1 MRSFDVIK
9 KPILTEKTYLEMN
22 SASKYTF
29 EVDLKSNKRE
39 IAVAFQQL
47 FNIKPLKVNIVVSK
61 PQRFRT
67 GTKFPSYTPL
77 FKKAI
82 ITLPAGTQLNILGDE
97 ELAEEAVNQEEA
109 TKIEKDK
116 KE

>member
-9 KPILTEKTYLEMN
+9 KPILTEKTYFEMN
-22 SASKYTF
+22 SLSKYTF

-39 IAVAFQQL
+39 IAVAFWQL
-47 FNIKPLKVNIVVSK
+47 FKIKPLKVNVVVSK

-97 ELAEEAVNQEEA
+97 ELAEQAVNQEKV